1 MLSISAMFKAFS
13 TFNRFQD
20 NSLVIKCTLVFDKYE
35 HNLQALVNTDVTE
48 YAFIDEKIAQLIC
61 ETLQITSVM
70 LSRSKLVN
78 EFDDR
83 ETKFITHVIY
93 STLIVQNHSEITTLM
108 FIIKIEAHPLILN
121 KPWMNAHEVILNMKN
136 DKIIFKFDRC
146 SHFEAFRT
154 LRVKNE
160 RSISSKEI
168 YLSSSVSSTKPSIS
182 MSSQKYQIIQRRST
196 STVSKVK
203 SPFSIVENFENEKKS
218 SLKSTLKLNFRYA
231 IEKIDK
237 EYSFVKLSKKERRIK
252 VIRDFQQS
260 TLVKTPIR
268 RSSLIKKSTRRS
280 SRRPKV
286 TILEN
291 EDYEQN
297 LDSDASLNVFFID
310 AATFQSLTESRE
322 KEKKVKTFSL
332 IMKKL
337 DEIIDNVKENLTQ
350 VKSDFD
356 IDSKKAL
363 KIIEATIEELKRKV
377 PDFLKRFE
385 IVLNLK
391 KIDKLSPHR
400 FYDHKIELTEDS
412 TQLSRNRVYSLSSK
426 KLEILQKYLH
436 ENLQKEFISSSK
448 TLYASLILF
457 VVKPNDQLRLC
468 VDYRKL
474 NVIIK
479 RNSYSIP
486 LIKKTLARVIDCK
499 FLSKLNIISTF
510 NKLRMNS
517 QSEDLTIFICS
528 LDIYKY
534 HVLSFELIND
544 SISWQHYMNDLLF
557 EYINH
562 FCQMYLN
569 DILIYSK
576 TRREHERHLTQIFQ
590 KLKEVEL
597 QIDIKKCEFF
607 QTKVSFLDVILST
620 KSLRMN
626 PKKIQNIINWV
637 RPICIKKMQIFVDF
651 CNFYR
656 RFIKTFSKLAKPLT
670 RMIKKKT
677 DFEWIDLANEA
688 FEVLKKQMIEISIL
702 RHYDRSR
709 KTILKIDF
717 SDWCLDEV
725 LSQYDDERVLHSVTF
740 FSKKMILVECNY
752 EIYDKKLLAIIRCLE
767 HWRFEL
773 EDIDEF
779 VEIYIDHKSLKIFM
793 TSKKL
798 TSRQVR
804 WVEILIDYNIKIQYQ
819 FEVKNVKVDALTR
832 MLEFRSIEND
842 ERKLYRKQIL
852 LSSSRLQLCSIDA
865 QNDLYERVM
874 QVNRENENCISHRQ
888 ALIDEQ
894 IINEEISLQECF
906 DRNEVLFKNENL
918 WVSDQLDLM
927 IEIIRDAHDQSSCAH
942 PNMNRTEKLIK
953 RYYYW
958 PSMRLSIKRY
968 IRNCHKCQRSKSSHD
983 DRHELLTSLSI
994 SSQRWVDISIDFITE
1009 LSDFRDNNAI
1019 CIIIDRLIK
1028 KRHYAFCVID
1038 DDVLTIE
1045 VCVKILLH
1053 YVFRT
1058 HDLLFSII
1066 SDRDDQFVNRVW
1078 KIFCKRLE
1086 IKCKLSTAFQS
1097 QIDDQIER
1105 ANQDI
1110 EIRLRQYCNYRQ
1122 NDWADWIDI
1131 MKFADNND
1139 VSATTEL
1146 TSFFINKSY
1155 HSRMTFDPNLDDY
1168 EITRKRLLVRQSEF
1182 IAEKMNRII
1191 EYAKVNVADA
1201 RQRMTARVN
1210 KTRLSISFEIENYV
1224 WLDRRHIKTARSFD
1238 KLDDK
1243 KLESFKVIKRR
1254 DIAYE
1259 LELSDDMHIHLVF
1272 HSWLLRKDL
1281 RDSLEGQQND
1291 SSKFVVADEMF
1302 EWELD
1307 DIVQSRYRY
1316 HRLQYR
1322 CKWSSWDS
1330 HDRIWYYVDDD
1341 EFQNAQNIVNVFHE
1355 VNSETAESALRND

>member
-1 MLSISAMFKAFS
+1 M
-13 TFNRFQD
+13 
-20 NSLVIKCTLVFDKYE
+20 IKCTLVFDKYK

-48 YAFIDEKIAQLIC
+48 YAFIDEKIAQLVC
-61 ETLQITSVM
+61 ETLQITLVM

-83 ETKFITHVIY
+83 KTKLIIHVIY
-93 STLIVQNHSEITTLM
+93 FTLIVQNHSKIITFM
-108 FIIKIEAHPLILN
+108 FIIKIEVHSLILS
-121 KPWMNAHEVILNMKN
+121 KFWMNAHEVILNMKN
-136 DKIIFKFDRC
+136 DKFIFKFDRC
-146 SHFEAFRT
+146 FHFETFRI

-160 RSISSKEI
+160 RSISSREI
-168 YLSSSVSSTKPSIS
+168 YLFSSISSIKFSIS
-182 MSSQKYQIIQRRST
+182 MSSQKYQIIQRRSN
-196 STVSKVK
+196 STVSKIK
-203 SPFSIVENFENEKKS
+203 SSFFIVENFENEKKL
-218 SLKSTLKLNFRYA
+218 SLKSILKFNSRYV

-237 EYSFVKLSKKERRIK
+237 EYSLVKLFKKERRIK
-252 VIRDFQQS
+252 VIRDFQQF
-260 TLVKTPIR
+260 TFVKISIR
-268 RSSLIKKSTRRS
+268 RSNLVKKSIRRS
-280 SRRPKV
+280 SRRFKV
-286 TILEN
+286 TIFEN
-291 EDYEQN
+291 ENYEQN
-297 LDSDASLNVFFID
+297 FDSDALLNVFFID
-310 AATFQSLTESRE
+310 ATIFQSLVEFRE

-337 DEIIDNVKENLTQ
+337 DEIIDNVKENLIQ
-350 VKSDFD
+350 VEFDLD
-356 IDSKKAL
+356 IDFKKVF
-363 KIIEATIEELKRKV
+363 KIMKATVEKLKRKV
-377 PDFLKRFE
+377 FDFLKRFE

-391 KIDKLSPHR
+391 KADKLFFHR
-400 FYDHKIELTEDS
+400 FYDHKIELIEDS
-412 TQLSRNRVYSLSSK
+412 TQLSRSRVYSLSFK
-426 KLEILQKYLH
+426 KFEIFQKYLH
-436 ENLQKEFISSSK
+436 ENLQKEFINSSK
-448 TLYASLILF
+448 TLYVSLILF
-457 VVKPNDQLRLC
+457 VVKSNDQFRLC

-479 RNSYSIP
+479 RNNYSIS
-486 LIKKTLARVIDCK
+486 LIEKTLVKVIDCK
-499 FLSKLNIISTF
+499 FLFKLNIISTF

-544 SISWQHYMNDLLF
+544 SINWQHYMNDLLF

-590 KLKEVEL
+590 KLEEVEL

-607 QTKVSFLDVILST
+607 RTKVSFLDVILST

-626 PKKIQNIINWV
+626 SKKIQNIVNWA
-637 RPICIKKMQIFVDF
+637 RSICIKKMQIFVNF

-656 RFIKTFSKLAKPLT
+656 RFIKAFSKLVKLLIK
-670 RMIKKKT
+670 MIKKKI
-677 DFEWIDLANEA
+677 DFEWIDLVNET

-702 RHYDRSR
+702 RHYDRNR

-717 SDWCLDEV
+717 FDWCLDEM
-725 LSQYDDERVLHSVTF
+725 LSQYDDEKVLHSMTF

-752 EIYDKKLLAIIRCLE
+752 EIYDKKLLAIIRCLKY
-767 HWRFEL
+767 WRLEF

-779 VEIYIDHKSLKIFM
+779 VEIYIDHKSLKIFI
-793 TSKKL
+793 TSKKF

-819 FEVKNVKVDALTR
+819 FEVKNVKVDVLTR
-832 MLEFRSIEND
+832 MFEFRSIEND
-842 ERKLYRKQIL
+842 ERKLYREQIL
-852 LSSSRLQLCSIDA
+852 LSFSRLQLCSIDA

-906 DRNEVLFKNENL
+906 DRNEILFKNENL
-918 WVSDQLDLM
+918 WISNQLDLM
-927 IEIIRDAHDQSSCAH
+927 IEIIRDVHDQSFCAH
-942 PNMNRTEKLIK
+942 SSMNRIKKLIK

-958 PSMRLSIKRY
+958 FSMRLSIKRY
-968 IRNCHKCQRSKSSHD
+968 IRNCHKCQRSKFSHD

-994 SSQRWVDISIDFITE
+994 SSQRWINISINFITE
-1009 LSDFRDNNAI
+1009 LFDFRNNNAI

-1038 DDVLTIE
+1038 DDDLTIE

-1058 HDLLFSII
+1058 HDLLFFIV
-1066 SDRDDQFVNRVW
+1066 SDRDNQFVSRVW
-1078 KIFCKRLE
+1078 KTFCKRLK
-1086 IKCKLSTAFQS
+1086 IKCKLFIAFQS

-1105 ANQDI
+1105 TNQDI

-1122 NDWADWIDI
+1122 NDWVDWIDI
-1131 MKFADNND
+1131 MKFVDNND
-1139 VSATTEL
+1139 VFATTEFI
-1146 TSFFINKSY
+1146 SFFINKNY
-1155 HSRMTFDPNLDDY
+1155 HFRMIFDSNLDDY
-1168 EITRKRLLVRQSEF
+1168 EIIKERLLIKQNEF
-1182 IAEKMNRII
+1182 IVEKMNRII
-1191 EYAKVNVADA
+1191 EYAKVNVVDA
-1201 RQRMTARVN
+1201 RQRMTIRIN
-1210 KTRLSISFEIENYV
+1210 KICLSISFEIKNYV
-1224 WLDRRHIKTARSFD
+1224 WLNRRHIKTTRSFD

-1243 KLESFKVIKRR
+1243 KLKSFKVIKRR

-1259 LELSDDMHIHLVF
+1259 LKLFDDMHIHLVF
-1272 HSWLLRKDL
+1272 HSWLLRKNF
-1281 RDSLEGQQND
+1281 RNSLDEQQND
-1291 SSKFVVADEMF
+1291 SSKLVVANKMF
-1302 EWELD
+1302 EWELN
-1307 DIVQSRYRY
+1307 DIIQFRYRY

-1322 CKWSSWDS
+1322 CKWSSWNS

-1355 VNSETAESALRND
+1355 ANSKTAESVLRND